1 MPIFERSKRALGYLS
16 ALTLLLSFSIAS
28 LWFSPPALAQESAH
42 SPGWVVIS
50 VPDYHALRVKAF
62 PAEREPEPPPV
73 DATLTRLDYD
83 LRADSDF
90 ASGTATLTV
99 DVLKNGWVRV
109 PIPSGLFVREAK
121 LDGKPLSL
129 ASLSASK
136 DAGQLSALL
145 SHPGR
150 AVITLAIALPIAT
163 SAGEE
168 RVSLPP
174 TFSGVTR
181 VTMEIPRSG
190 VDLSLY
196 GGLFSETSAGKNPAS
211 GTKWTAYGK
220 GGEPIVFSWRRKI
233 EERHNALPLRMH
245 GGLTQFVGLGEDST
259 SVSANVTLDVTQG
272 GAKEA
277 RIQLPENVTI
287 NQVQGA
293 LVGDW
298 EMKPG
303 ELLITFLEP
312 VEQSASFVIT
322 GEASLPRDGQVDIPL
337 LRLENVE
344 RETGGVGV
352 DVLGAGEIKE
362 DSVKTQGLQRA
373 DASDLGEPVSSRQ
386 SPALLAFRTH
396 ANDAKLQ
403 RSLHL
408 AVSRYTQQAVLMA
421 NVQEARY
428 RVLLT
433 KDGKSLVEA
442 RYALR
447 NNQRSFVKITLP
459 PGATLWSASL
469 AGKPIRPGS
478 GPDASLLLPLSKA
491 RSGEDAPEFA
501 VEIIYFAP
509 GASWTDKGRMK
520 LALPALDLPI
530 SRTGLLVFYPPQ
542 FRLSAET
549 GSFHAQDY
557 ADPFTAVLTA
567 EIEEPALD
575 SAVPGSG
582 GAMELRSVLQTA
594 PGEAMDE
601 SMGLAQKSAAAK
613 QAAQTLVD
621 KFHASE
627 KGSRASGILPV
638 HINLPAFGPS
648 LYLVSELTSE
658 NQSPSAEFNYQQ
670 DKKAGGK

>member
-1 MPIFERSKRALGYLS
+1 MPIIERSKRALGYLS
-16 ALTLLLSFSIAS
+16 ALTLLLSFSIAW
-28 LWFSPPALAQESAH
+28 LWLSPPALAQDSAH

-62 PAEREPEPPPV
+62 PAERELEPPPV
-73 DATLTRLDYD
+73 DATLTRVDYD

-245 GGLTQFVGLGEDST
+245 GALTQFVGLGEDAT
-259 SVSANVTLDVTQG
+259 SISANVTLDVTQG

-322 GEASLPRDGQVDIPL
+322 GEANLPRDGQIDIPL
-337 LRLENVE
+337 LRLAGVE

-362 DSVKTQGLQRA
+362 DSIKTQGFQRA
-373 DASDLGEPVSSRQ
+373 DGSDLGEPVSSRQ
-386 SPALLAFRTH
+386 SPALIALRT
-396 ANDAKLQ
+396 
-403 RSLHL
+403 RSADVKSPRALHL
-408 AVSRYTQQAVLMA
+408 TVSRYIQQTVLLA
-421 NVQEARY
+421 NVEEARY

-442 RYALR
+442 RYAVR
-447 NNQRSFVKITLP
+447 NNQRSFVKLTLP
-459 PGATLWSASL
+459 PGASLWSASL

-491 RSGEDAPEFA
+491 RSGEEAPEFV

-509 GASWTDKGRMK
+509 GPAWTDKGRIK

-530 SRTGLLVFYPPQ
+530 SRTGLQVFYPPQ
-542 FRLSAET
+542 FRLSTET
-549 GSFHAQDY
+549 GSFHTQDY
-557 ADPFTAVLTA
+557 ANPLSPVLLA
-567 EIEEPALD
+567 ESEEPAVD
-575 SAVPGSG
+575 SVAATSG
-582 GAMELRSVLQTA
+582 ATMELSSVAQFA
-594 PGEAMDE
+594 PGAAMDE
-601 SMGLAQKSAAAK
+601 SAGLAQKSAAAK
-613 QAAQTLVD
+613 QAAQ
-621 KFHASE
+621 A
-627 KGSRASGILPV
+627 
-638 HINLPAFGPS
+638 
-648 LYLVSELTSE
+648 
-658 NQSPSAEFNYQQ
+658 
-670 DKKAGGK
+670 

>member
-1 MPIFERSKRALGYLS
+1 MAILQRSVRALGCRS
-16 ALTLLLSFSIAS
+16 ALIAFLFAS
-28 LWFSPPALAQESAH
+28 VFLYSSPVTLAQDSAH

-73 DATLTRLDYD
+73 DATLSRVEYD
-83 LRADSDF
+83 LRVDSDF
-90 ASGTATLTV
+90 AAGTATLTV
-99 DVLKNGWVRV
+99 DVLKNGWVHV

-121 LDGKPLSL
+121 LDGKPLAL
-129 ASLSASK
+129 APLSAGKAASP
-136 DAGQLSALL
+136 LSALL

-150 AVITLAIALPIAT
+150 AVITLAIALPVAA

-168 RVSLPP
+168 RVSLPA

-181 VTMEIPRSG
+181 VTLEIPRTG

-196 GGLFSETSAGKNPAS
+196 GGLFSESSPGKSPSSN
-211 GTKWTAYGK
+211 TKWTAYGK
-220 GGEPIVFSWRRKI
+220 GGEPIIFSWRRKI
-233 EERHNALPLRMH
+233 EEHHNILPLRMH
-245 GGLTQFVGLGEDST
+245 GTLTQFVGLGEDAT
-259 SVSANVTLDVTQG
+259 SISANVTLDVTQG
-272 GAKEA
+272 GAKEE

-298 EMKPG
+298 QMKSG

-352 DVLGAGEIKE
+352 DVLGAGEIKG
-362 DSVKTQGLQRA
+362 DSVKAQGLQLA

-386 SPALLAFRTH
+386 SPALLAFRTRT
-396 ANDAKLQ
+396 NDMKSQ

-408 AVSRYTQQAVLMA
+408 AVSRYAQQAVLMA

-428 RVLLT
+428 RVVLT

-459 PGATLWSASL
+459 AGATLWSASL
-469 AGKPIRPGS
+469 AGKPVRPGS

-491 RSGEDAPEFA
+491 RSGEEAPEFA
-501 VEIIYFAP
+501 IEIVYFAP
-509 GASWTDKGRMK
+509 GSAWSDKGHLK
-520 LALPALDLPI
+520 VPLPALDLPI
-530 SRTGLLVFYPPQ
+530 SRTGLQVFYPPR
-542 FRLSAET
+542 FRVSPET
-549 GSFHAQDY
+549 GSFHSQDY
-557 ADPFTAVLTA
+557 SEALSSVLTA
-567 EIEEPALD
+567 EAAEPAVD
-575 SAVPGSG
+575 SVVSTSSG
-582 GAMELRSVLQTA
+582 MEVRSVALLA
-594 PGEAMDE
+594 PGVATDE
-601 SMGLAQKSAAAK
+601 SAGLPQKSAEAK

-621 KFHASE
+621 QFHATK
-627 KGSRASGILPV
+627 KGSHASGILPV
-638 HINLPAFGPS
+638 RINIPTFGPS
-648 LYLVSELTSE
+648 LFLVAELTSE
-658 NQSPSAEFNYQQ
+658 NQSPSAEFSYQQ